1 MNHTEVPEAT
11 EKDQQAETDHLIAT
25 DTQIQAAAAEEDQTA
40 EIDILETEHP
50 PTIDHQ
56 ETRTNT
62 DQNCDQAIT
71 QEAPETD
78 PYQETDILTDHEDHT
93 PEIETAIEDNAAEH
107 QTAKVQEG
115 HNHPIKIKQ
124 LYQG

>member
-1 MNHTEVPEAT
+1 MNLTEATEAT

-25 DTQIQAAAAEEDQTA
+25 DIRIQAAAAEEDQTA
-40 EIDILETEHP
+40 ETDILETEHLQI
-50 PTIDHQ
+50 IDHP

-62 DQNCDQAIT
+62 DQNHDQAII

-78 PYQETDILTDHEDHT
+78 HYQETDILTDHEDHT
-93 PEIETAIEDNAAEH
+93 PETETTIEDNAAEH
-107 QTAKVQEG
+107 QTAKDQEG
-115 HNHPIKIKQ
+115 HNRPTRIKQ